1 MRHIFW
7 AASAISAF
15 AGIVQAGPYAPAAGQ
30 VGSTAIPY
38 NDSRFVGWATGGT
51 LVRGPQDI
59 NNPTGPLASFGVLSD
74 AFGSAGTTT
83 TAVVSLG
90 DGGFATLTFDQPI
103 RNGPGV
109 DFAVFENGF
118 SDTFLE
124 LAFVE
129 VSSNGINFFR
139 FPAYSETQTTTQVGG
154 FGLLDPTNLHN
165 LAGKYRVGYGTPF
178 DLDDLLSLAG
188 PTLDLN
194 HITHVRV
201 IDVVG
206 RIDAAPGNPSYIP
219 SLDSLG
225 RVINDPYS
233 TPFASSG
240 FDLDGI
246 GVINQVPEPSIL
258 GVMGIA
264 SGVLLRRRRKL
275 V

>member
-1 MRHIFW
+1 MRHTFLT
-7 AASAISAF
+7 ASVISAF
-15 AGIVQAGPYAPAAGQ
+15 ASLVQAGPYAPAAGQ

-59 NNPTGPLASFGVLSD
+59 NNPTGSLASFGVLSD
-74 AFGSAGTTT
+74 AFGPAGTST

-90 DGGFATLTFDQPI
+90 DGGSATLTFDQPI
-103 RNGPGV
+103 RNGPGA

-129 VSSNGINFFR
+129 VSSDGTNFFR
-139 FPAYSETQTTTQVGG
+139 FPSFSETPAATQVGG

-178 DLDDLLSLAG
+178 DLSDLLSLAG
-188 PTLDLN
+188 PILDLN

-206 RIDAAPGNPSYIP
+206 RIDLAPGNPSYTP

-233 TPFASSG
+233 TPFASGG
-240 FDLDGI
+240 FDLDGV
-246 GVINQVPEPSIL
+246 GVINQVPEPTIL
-258 GVMGIA
+258 CGAGIA
-264 SGVLLRRRRKL
+264 LGMLLRRQRKSF
-275 V
+275 

>member
-1 MRHIFW
+1 MRQTLW
-7 AASAISAF
+7 VATVTVAF

-30 VGSTAIPY
+30 SGSTAIPY

-59 NNPTGPLASFGVLSD
+59 NNPTGPVASFGVLSD
-74 AFGSAGTTT
+74 ALGPAGTST

-90 DGGFATLTFDQPI
+90 DGGSATLTFDQSI
-103 RNGPGV
+103 RNGPGA

-129 VSSNGINFFR
+129 VSSDGVHFFR
-139 FPAYSETQTTTQVGG
+139 FPSYSETQTTTQVGG

-178 DLDDLLSLAG
+178 DLDDLLPLAG

-206 RIDAAPGNPSYIP
+206 RIDAAPGNPSYTP
-219 SLDSLG
+219 SLDSLS

-246 GVINQVPEPSIL
+246 GVINQVPEPTIL
-258 GVMGIA
+258 CGSGIVV
-264 SGVLLRRRRKL
+264 GILLRRQRKSF
-275 V
+275 